1 VTSVHSAQA
10 SLERWECQNHRRIDP
25 FDRPADALLLLLRE
39 RGPDAYR
46 VQGPHQWIARCP
58 LCAERRL
65 TVRERGTGG
74 DVTVDCGNGCDPSRA
89 LAVLTAA
96 PDPLAEAWGLVDR
109 LLSLAHEQQHL
120 LRQVVGVDQQRPE
133 VLPG

>member
-1 VTSVHSAQA
+1 MRSGGGVVSVAG
-10 SLERWECQNHRRIDP
+10 

-74 DVTVDCGNGCDPSRA
+74 DVTVDCGNGCDPSRV

-109 LLSLAHEQQHL
+109 LLVIAHEQQL
-120 LRQVVGVDQQRPE
+120 LLQDLLYGGDVQPE
-133 VLPG
+133 AVAA